1 MGSKAVEPKLY
12 LNFSLDAAVP
22 EKHIV
27 RRLAGAVDFGFVR
40 SLVNKHY
47 SHTGQPSVDP
57 VVLFKLWLLGYLF
70 NIRSERRL
78 CEEASLNLAWRWF
91 LGYELDEVLPDHSVL
106 TKARR
111 RFGTRVYELFF
122 KRIVELCEERGLV
135 QGDVLFIDSTLSDAN
150 AACDTLRSRALAGPR
165 LPEPAQFVRDLFAMN
180 EPAPTPEAPREK
192 GGTGPK
198 PGPLAEHPTLRSSL
212 VSTTDPDAEVA
223 TRHNGRSRLVYK
235 TQVVVDGGK
244 ANIITAVDVGAAGD
258 SDASSVGR
266 MLDKHQVNLGR
277 APRELVGDSGYGTE
291 AGLRE
296 CEARGIVPTLNQK
309 RKGKYT
315 CANCP
320 LKAKCTA
327 GRVNRQLHRSWGAEI
342 SDRARVHVASRLGQR
357 RLRRRQVV
365 SERIMAD
372 LKSKHGFERAQF
384 RRRPSVQIQAL
395 LTATVINLK
404 QLLKRRPEAQSGWA
418 VPLAQRVLPAV
429 RRLFEACQAALKT
442 VFAPNPALALTDRPL
457 ASRPARK
464 GFRQQ
469 APKGQEVGQVARPV
483 PRPELDVMRSRPVD
497 RPVAARPAAAAVP
510 RFERSAL
517 GRGDGSRRPADI
529 HHHRVCFQNPA
540 QGPIAGKPLHGLAR
554 DWHSVL

>member
-22 EKHIV
+22 ANHIV
-27 RRLAGAVDFGFVR
+27 RRLAAAVDLGFVR
-40 SLVNKHY
+40 SLTKQHY
-47 SHTGQPSVDP
+47 SNTGQPSVDP

-91 LGYELDEVLPDHSVL
+91 LGYELDEALPDHSVL

-135 QGDVLFIDSTLSDAN
+135 QGDVLFIDSTLTDAN
-150 AACDTLRSRALAGPR
+150 AARDTLRSRALAGPR
-165 LPEPAQFVRDLFAMN
+165 LPEPRRFVADLFRVN
-180 EPAPTPEAPREK
+180 EPAPEPEPPREK

-198 PGPLAEHPTLRSSL
+198 PGQLVKQPTLRSSL

-244 ANIITAVDVGAAGD
+244 ANIITAVDVGPAGD
-258 SDASSVGR
+258 SDASSVAK
-266 MLDKHQVNLGR
+266 MLDKHQVNLER

-291 AGLRE
+291 TGLRE

-309 RKGKYT
+309 RKGNNTGLFSVDDFTFIVDRDVFICPAGTELVRAAEHFTLGKSVYRPKGKYT

-320 LKAKCTA
+320 LKAQCTT
-327 GRVNRQLHRSWGAEI
+327 GRVNRQLYRSWGAEI
-342 SDRARVHVASRLGQR
+342 SDRARTHVASRHGQR
-357 RLRRRQVV
+357 QLRRRQVV

-372 LKSKHGFERAQF
+372 LKFKHGFERAQF
-384 RRRPSVQIQAL
+384 RRRPSVQIQGL
-395 LTATVINLK
+395 LTAAVINLK
-404 QLLKRRPEAQSGWA
+404 QLVKRRPEAQSSTKVTLVNA
-418 VPLAQRVLPAV
+418 LRTPFFAAYSVL
-429 RRLFEACQAALKT
+429 RT
-442 VFAPNPALALTDRPL
+442 VFQPT
-457 ASRPARK
+457 
-464 GFRQQ
+464 
-469 APKGQEVGQVARPV
+469 
-483 PRPELDVMRSRPVD
+483 
-497 RPVAARPAAAAVP
+497 
-510 RFERSAL
+510 
-517 GRGDGSRRPADI
+517 RRRNLLPT
-529 HHHRVCFQNPA
+529 
-540 QGPIAGKPLHGLAR
+540 
-554 DWHSVL
+554 

>member
-40 SLVNKHY
+40 SLARQYY
-47 SHTGQPSVDP
+47 SNTGQPSVDP

-91 LGYELDEVLPDHSVL
+91 LGYELDEALPDHSVL

-122 KRIVELCEERGLV
+122 RRVVQLCEQRGLV

-150 AACDTLRSRALAGPR
+150 AARDTLRSRALAGPR
-165 LPEPAQFVRDLFAMN
+165 LPEPAQFVKDLFAQN
-180 EPAPTPEAPREK
+180 EPAAAPEPPREK

-198 PGPLAEHPTLRSSL
+198 PGALAERPSLRSSL
-212 VSTTDPDAEVA
+212 VSTTDPDAEIA
-223 TRHNGRSRLVYK
+223 SRHNGRSRLVYK

-258 SDASSVGR
+258 SDASSVGK
-266 MLDKHQVNLGR
+266 MLDKHQLNLGR

-291 AGLRE
+291 TGLRE
-296 CEARGIVPTLNQK
+296 CEARGIQPTLNQK
-309 RKGKYT
+309 RKGNTTGLFSIDDFTYLSERDVYVCPAGTELVRAAEHFTLRKSVYRPKGKYT

-320 LKAKCTA
+320 LKTQCTT

-342 SDRARVHVASRLGQR
+342 TDRARLHVASRLGQR

-395 LTATVINLK
+395 LTAAVINMK
-404 QLLKRRPEAQSGWA
+404 QLIKRRPEAQSGRA
-418 VPLAQRVLPAV
+418 ATLVEGLRNLLYDAYSVLQTVLGPP
-429 RRLFEACQAALKT
+429 RRLNL
-442 VFAPNPALALTDRPL
+442 LAT
-457 ASRPARK
+457 
-464 GFRQQ
+464 
-469 APKGQEVGQVARPV
+469 
-483 PRPELDVMRSRPVD
+483 
-497 RPVAARPAAAAVP
+497 
-510 RFERSAL
+510 
-517 GRGDGSRRPADI
+517 
-529 HHHRVCFQNPA
+529 
-540 QGPIAGKPLHGLAR
+540 
-554 DWHSVL
+554 

>member
-12 LNFSLDAAVP
+12 LSFSLDAAVP
-22 EKHIV
+22 TNHIV
-27 RRLAGAVDFGFVR
+27 RRLAAVVDFGFVR
-40 SLVNKHY
+40 SLTKQHY

-91 LGYELDEVLPDHSVL
+91 LGYELDEALPDHSVL

-122 KRIVELCEERGLV
+122 KRIVQLCEERGLV

-150 AACDTLRSRALAGPR
+150 AARDTLRSRALAGPR
-165 LPEPAQFVRDLFAMN
+165 LPEPAQFVKELN
-180 EPAPTPEAPREK
+180 EPAPPPEPPREK

-198 PGPLAEHPTLRSSL
+198 PGPLAEQPTLRSSL

-223 TRHNGRSRLVYK
+223 SRHNGRSRLVYK

-258 SDASSVGR
+258 SDASSVGK

-277 APRELVGDSGYGTE
+277 TPRELVGDSGYGTE
-291 AGLRE
+291 TGLRE
-296 CEARGIVPTLNQK
+296 CEARGILATLNQK
-309 RKGKYT
+309 RKGNNTGLFSIDDFTYIVDRDVYICPAGTELVRAAEHFTLGKSVYRPKGKYT
-315 CANCP
+315 CANCA
-320 LKAKCTA
+320 LKAQCTT
-327 GRVNRQLHRSWGAEI
+327 GRVNRQLQRSWGAEI
-342 SDRARVHVASRLGQR
+342 SERARVHVASRLGQR

-395 LTATVINLK
+395 LTAAVINLK
-404 QLLKRRPEAQSGWA
+404 QLVKQRPEAQSGRA
-418 VPLAQRVLPAV
+418 ATLVAGLRSHFRDAYSVLQM
-429 RRLFEACQAALKT
+429 LSQ
-442 VFAPNPALALTDRPL
+442 
-457 ASRPARK
+457 PAR
-464 GFRQQ
+464 
-469 APKGQEVGQVARPV
+469 
-483 PRPELDVMRSRPVD
+483 
-497 RPVAARPAAAAVP
+497 
-510 RFERSAL
+510 
-517 GRGDGSRRPADI
+517 RRDLFAT
-529 HHHRVCFQNPA
+529 
-540 QGPIAGKPLHGLAR
+540 
-554 DWHSVL
+554 

>member
-1 MGSKAVEPKLY
+1 M
-12 LNFSLDAAVP
+12 
-22 EKHIV
+22 
-27 RRLAGAVDFGFVR
+27 R
-40 SLVNKHY
+40 SLVNQHY

-91 LGYELDEVLPDHSVL
+91 LGYELDEALPDHSVL

-122 KRIVELCEERGLV
+122 QRIVQLCEERGLV

-150 AACDTLRSRALAGPR
+150 AARDTLRSRALAGPR
-165 LPEPAQFVRDLFAMN
+165 LPEPVQFVRDLFALN
-180 EPAPTPEAPREK
+180 EPAPVPEPPREK

-198 PGPLAEHPTLRSSL
+198 PGPLAEHPTLRSTL

-244 ANIITAVDVGAAGD
+244 ANIITAVDVGSAGD
-258 SDASSVGR
+258 SDASSVGK

-277 APRELVGDSGYGTE
+277 APRELVADSGYGTE
-291 AGLRE
+291 TALRE

-309 RKGKYT
+309 RKGNKTGLFSIDDFTYVVDRDVYVCPAGTELVRAAEHFTLGKSVYRPKGKYT

-320 LKAKCTA
+320 LKAKCTT
-327 GRVNRQLHRSWGAEI
+327 GRVNRQIQRSWGAEI
-342 SDRARVHVASRLGQR
+342 SDRARAHVASRLGQR
-357 RLRRRQVV
+357 RLRRRQVL

-395 LTATVINLK
+395 LTAAVINLK
-404 QLLKRRPEAQSGWA
+404 QLAKQRPEAQSGRALA
-418 VPLAQRVLPAV
+418 VIRTSRQAIRGA
-429 RRLFEACQAALKT
+429 QAALSAA
-442 VFAPNPALALTDRPL
+442 FQPSLT
-457 ASRPARK
+457 SN
-464 GFRQQ
+464 
-469 APKGQEVGQVARPV
+469 
-483 PRPELDVMRSRPVD
+483 
-497 RPVAARPAAAAVP
+497 
-510 RFERSAL
+510 
-517 GRGDGSRRPADI
+517 
-529 HHHRVCFQNPA
+529 RV
-540 QGPIAGKPLHGLAR
+540 LT
-554 DWHSVL
+554 